1 MARSTRSGDATRVD
15 ALMRAVDAVADA
27 LGDANEANHR
37 AFRDDAERIA
47 TALERTLT
55 RDEDADAFAVLG
67 VEHTVSM
74 WTACVDAWT
83 RAAETR
89 EATRATAATLRDV
102 AAAARGMYA
111 TTRETKCEVWL
122 VELKSII

>member
-27 LGDANEANHR
+27 LGDAGEANHR

-74 WTACVDAWT
+74 WTTCVDAWT

-89 EATRATAATLRDV
+89 AAALDELEERVNALVARMEATLPPPPPSASP
-102 AAAARGMYA
+102 G
-111 TTRETKCEVWL
+111 
-122 VELKSII
+122 S